1 MDDISSDW
9 DPVRKKKGKKQEKEK
24 KKKTTYGN
32 SVLYLQL
39 GSIEIY
45 WMLKWNH
52 LKENHEKY
60 LGDLLPDE
68 ASFLLLHGIILE
80 IIFNLMLAMCQ

>member
-1 MDDISSDW
+1 
-9 DPVRKKKGKKQEKEK
+9 
-24 KKKTTYGN
+24 
-32 SVLYLQL
+32 
-39 GSIEIY
+39 
-45 WMLKWNH
+45 MLKWNH

>member
-45 WMLKWNH
+45 RMLKWNH
-52 LKENHEKY
+52 LKEKSREVSGRFIAWWGFISLVTRNH
-60 LGDLLPDE
+60 PRNH
-68 ASFLLLHGIILE
+68 F
-80 IIFNLMLAMCQ
+80 